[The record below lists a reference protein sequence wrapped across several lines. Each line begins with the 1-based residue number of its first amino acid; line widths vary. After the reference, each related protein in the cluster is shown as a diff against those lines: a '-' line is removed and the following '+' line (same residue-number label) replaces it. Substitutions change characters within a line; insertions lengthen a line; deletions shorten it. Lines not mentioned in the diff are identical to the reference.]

1 MDISSV
7 ISKNI
12 DGYLKPKHPIY
23 KITYIH
29 TKIKYNHEDGH
40 GEPYIKTSSKIGIFE
55 YVNDGVE
62 RRCGIDFDECKVNK
76 YVIDEINENEYYVI
90 KDEYYSNE
98 TWTIIHL
105 EQLA

>member
-1 MDISSV
+1 MDISNI

-12 DGYLKPKHPIY
+12 DGYLKPKYPIY

-29 TKIKYNHEDGH
+29 TKMKYNHEDGH
-40 GEPYIKTSSKIGIFE
+40 GEPYIKTRRKIGLFQ
-55 YVNDGVE
+55 YVDDDDSSTN
-62 RRCGIDFDECKVNK
+62 IDFDECKFYKSIIVGFNEDK
-76 YVIDEINENEYYVI
+76 CFTFRDEF
-90 KDEYYSNE
+90 YSNE

>member
-40 GEPYIKTSSKIGIFE
+40 GETYIKTSSKIGLFQ
-55 YVNDGVE
+55 YVDDDDSSTN
-62 RRCGIDFDECKVNK
+62 IDFDECKFYK
-76 YVIDEINENEYYVI
+76 SIIDGFNED
-90 KDEYYSNE
+90 KCFTFCDEYYASE
-98 TWTIIHL
+98 TWSVIGL
-105 EQLA
+105 EQVA